1 MDVGSYVGL
10 ALVPYY
16 SQILPILNIIRC
28 KIPDENL
35 RDKISYASVNDLA
48 LNIDRTVELMERMG
62 GPDAYINIKFAMPT
76 YESCM
81 LN

>member
-1 MDVGSYVGL
+1 MGL

-28 KIPDENL
+28 TIPDENL
-35 RDKISYASVNDLA
+35 RDKMSYTSDLA
-48 LNIDRTVELMERMG
+48 KTIDVTVELMERLG
-62 GPDAYINIKFAMPT
+62 GPDAFINIKFAMPT